1 MDPIKKEA
9 LLEKQA
15 MSYKEMSTSEKE
27 ASLERN
33 RSNMRHKYHAMAPSD
48 KKELLAKQLTKY
60 KSLNPFEKEGILQGN
75 KSNMKRK
82 YHAINSPQKGN
93 KQEAYKKSKSTK
105 SDVVF
110 SMARRNRPSKF

>member
-9 LLEKQA
+9 LLEKRA

-48 KKELLAKQLTKY
+48 KKELKVLRD
-60 KSLNPFEKEGILQGN
+60 LQQMLIYN
-75 KSNMKRK
+75 QFLITTN
-82 YHAINSPQKGN
+82 
-93 KQEAYKKSKSTK
+93 
-105 SDVVF
+105 V
-110 SMARRNRPSKF
+110 